1 MVEDGIAATET
12 DTSACEH
19 ALPDASGRC
28 TLNDHKQPAVEIPT
42 GLVNWD
48 DHLKV

>member
-1 MVEDGIAATET
+1 MVEDGVAATET
-12 DTSACEH
+12 DT
-19 ALPDASGRC
+19 DASGRC